1 MKSKLLI
8 LIISLSCLFVSC
20 KKQED
25 ELSNRENMQIFS
37 DLESTLDYDKKL
49 NNKVEN
55 IKKLGVNTSKI
66 ELPEESKS
74 TTKQKKV
81 KKIRKK
87 LLSGITPISD

>member
-25 ELSNRENMQIFS
+25 ELSNRENMQKFS
-37 DLESTLDYDKKL
+37 DLESTLDYDKNL

-55 IKKLGVNTSKI
+55 IKKLGVNISGI
-66 ELPEESKS
+66 ELPEGSKS
-74 TTKQKKV
+74 TKKA
-81 KKIRKK
+81 KKIKKK
-87 LLSGITPISD
+87 LLSGITPLSD

>member
-1 MKSKLLI
+1 LKSKLLI

-37 DLESTLDYDKKL
+37 DLESTLDYDKNL

-55 IKKLGVNTSKI
+55 IKKLGVNISGI
-66 ELPEESKS
+66 ELPEGSKS
-74 TTKQKKV
+74 TKKA
-81 KKIRKK
+81 KKIKKK
-87 LLSGITPISD
+87 LLSGITPLSD